1 MKIKRLG
8 LFVLLITLAACAPQ
22 ATPSPAP
29 AQPSPGSVGTPG
41 AYPPPVVTQ
50 SVYPGPDDP
59 VSSGGVSP
67 GSPVSPGPYPSPL
80 EPIAGED
87 SMTRGEVF
95 IDEMQILTMESFP
108 PQFLLQISGS
118 LPTPCH
124 HLRADMSEPDAQNRI
139 MVEVYSLT
147 DPDTAC
153 IQVLEP
159 FQQGI
164 NLGSLPQGSYTVLVN
179 GEQVAEIEAP

>member
-1 MKIKRLG
+1 
-8 LFVLLITLAACAPQ
+8 
-22 ATPSPAP
+22 
-29 AQPSPGSVGTPG
+29 
-41 AYPPPVVTQ
+41 
-50 SVYPGPDDP
+50 
-59 VSSGGVSP
+59 
-67 GSPVSPGPYPSPL
+67 
-80 EPIAGED
+80 
-87 SMTRGEVF
+87 MTRGEVF

>member
-1 MKIKRLG
+1 MKKRFLG
-8 LFVLLITLAACAPQ
+8 LFVLGIVLAACGPQ

-29 AQPSPGSVGTPG
+29 PAEPTLAPAATPD
-41 AYPPPVVTQ
+41 AYPLPVSPQ
-50 SVYPGPDDP
+50 PAYPGPDA
-59 VSSGGVSP
+59 
-67 GSPVSPGPYPSPL
+67 PVSPGAYPSPL
-80 EPIAGED
+80 EPLPAEG
-87 SMTRGEVF
+87 SMSRGEVF

-108 PQFLLQISGS
+108 PQFLLQIRGS

-124 HLRADMSEPDAQNRI
+124 HLRADVSEPDAQNRI
-139 MVEVYSLT
+139 QVEVYSLV

-164 NLGSLPQGSYTVLVN
+164 NLGSYPQGSYTIVVN